1 MNVSPFT
8 RLRSSVF
15 LAATML
21 AGCSALP
28 AGGSA
33 TPTSHADR
41 GRASWMS
48 PEAAGEDLLYV
59 GGGGT
64 YGYVHVYSY
73 PQGKLVGK
81 LTGLDLPYGECVDA
95 SGDVWI
101 VTNFPNQ
108 AIEYAHG
115 GTTPIATLSVPGSN
129 AYGCAVDPA
138 SGNLAVATDVGVA
151 IFQGAQGTSTTYSD
165 WGVPSYCSYDDAGN
179 LFVIVSNYQLTELPR
194 GSGNFAIVRLNKGAS
209 ALRSVQ
215 WDGKYLAVGGV
226 GGTGKYAS
234 PVPVYQL
241 SVSGSR
247 AKLVRTIHLTV
258 PRQAPEYAEFWIQG
272 QTIVQPVRRG
282 KGIAIWAYP
291 AGGKPIKLISTWGR
305 LRRDTFGTA
314 VSAAPSL

>member
-151 IFQGAQGTSTTYSD
+151 RRLDVRAFRRRTRSHARAKPAGRLIPLRGG
-165 WGVPSYCSYDDAGN
+165 PSPEALSCATGGNKPTRERAGN
-179 LFVIVSNYQLTELPR
+179 LLGKAFCPGRRT
-194 GSGNFAIVRLNKGAS
+194 VR
-209 ALRSVQ
+209 Q
-215 WDGKYLAVGGV
+215 
-226 GGTGKYAS
+226 
-234 PVPVYQL
+234 
-241 SVSGSR
+241 
-247 AKLVRTIHLTV
+247 
-258 PRQAPEYAEFWIQG
+258 
-272 QTIVQPVRRG
+272 
-282 KGIAIWAYP
+282 
-291 AGGKPIKLISTWGR
+291 
-305 LRRDTFGTA
+305 
-314 VSAAPSL
+314 